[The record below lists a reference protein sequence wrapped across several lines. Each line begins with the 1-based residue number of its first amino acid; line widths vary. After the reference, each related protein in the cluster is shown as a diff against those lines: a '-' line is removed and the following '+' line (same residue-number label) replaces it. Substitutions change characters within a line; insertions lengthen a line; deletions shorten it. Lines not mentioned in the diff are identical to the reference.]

1 MNTTKTLMLAA
12 FAAMSLGVGSA
23 MAQEGGL
30 SVGFTG
36 YGQPPATSAL
46 APASNA
52 NQVQSGS
59 SDVEKASP
67 HTAAPNWNSSAD
79 DESIGVG

>member
-1 MNTTKTLMLAA
+1 MLAA

-36 YGQPPATSAL
+36 YGQPPATTM
-46 APASNA
+46 APAYNA
-52 NQVQSGS
+52 PQVQSGS
-59 SDVEKASP
+59 SDVERVSP
-67 HTAAPNWNSSAD
+67 QTVTPNWNSSVD
-79 DESIGVG
+79 NESIGGGNG